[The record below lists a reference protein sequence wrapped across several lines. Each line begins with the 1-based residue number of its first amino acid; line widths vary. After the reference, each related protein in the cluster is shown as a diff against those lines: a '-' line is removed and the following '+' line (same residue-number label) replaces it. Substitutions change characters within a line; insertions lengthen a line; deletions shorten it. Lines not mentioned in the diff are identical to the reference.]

1 MNEILNV
8 IKNRTL
14 TTSQKISSLASLAE
28 SMVTPIEL
36 SETEKKYIS
45 EKMICTM
52 YEGNAPYR
60 PRYVIVDFEK
70 FMAKGSDFLGL
81 QAPQNLWEAINSL
94 LILYKHIPSITAL
107 PVYLGN
113 IDYLLERFIGDE
125 KEAELAIRLFL
136 IHIDKTIPNSF
147 CHANIGPDKT
157 RAGRIILKLTKE
169 LDLAVPNITLKVGK
183 DMPEDFMAEAMDC
196 AMHTA
201 KPSFANDE
209 MFRKDFKGDYAIAS
223 CYNGLKIGGGSH
235 TLVRMVL
242 SNLAKKASSPDD
254 FIANILP
261 NVVKST
267 ASVMDKRIKFLVE
280 ESGFFEFNFL
290 VKEGLIN
297 LDNFTAM
304 FGMVGLAECVNDL
317 MDKDGKKG
325 RFGHDKE
332 ADELGLKI
340 IAQIDKLLKEH
351 KAMYCKATNN
361 FYVMHAQVGIS
372 DDKGISPGCRIPIGE
387 EPPLFEHIMQSAP
400 FHKFFPSGIGDI
412 FVFDQTY
419 KKTPKALLDILK
431 GSFANGL
438 RYISFFCQDC
448 DVVRISGYLVKK
460 SEIAKLQNAEAV
472 LNDATV
478 LGKDAEDN
486 LKVTERKIRSSR

>member
-1 MNEILNV
+1 MNEILST

-14 TTSQKISSLASLAE
+14 TNSQKISTLASLAE
-28 SMVTPIEL
+28 SMVNPIEL

-81 QAPQNLWEAINSL
+81 QPPQNLWEAINSL

-147 CHANIGPDKT
+147 CHANLGPDKT

-183 DMPEDFMAEAMDC
+183 DMPEDFMVEAMDC

-209 MFRKDFKGDYAIAS
+209 MFRNDFKGDYAIAS

-242 SNLAKKASSPDD
+242 SNIARKASSSDD
-254 FIANILP
+254 FITSILP
-261 NVVKST
+261 DVVKST

-280 ESGFFEFNFL
+280 ESGFFESNFL

-317 MDKDGKKG
+317 MGKDGKKG
-325 RFGHDKE
+325 RFGHEKE
-332 ADELGLKI
+332 ADELGLRI
-340 IAQIDKLLKEH
+340 IAQIAKLIKEH

-361 FYVMHAQVGIS
+361 CYVMHAQVGIS
-372 DDKGISPGCRIPIGE
+372 DDKGVSPGCRIPIGE
-387 EPPLFEHIMQSAP
+387 EPPLFEHIMQSGP

-419 KKTPKALLDILK
+419 KKTPKALLDIMK

-460 SEIAKLQNAEAV
+460 SEIAKLQNSQAV